1 MSVSVAKPENVC
13 YNIIKE
19 WEVNAL
25 NVIKESDFRKEIKS
39 NPRAGYFFF
48 GEEDYLKAFA
58 MRHAREILCPD
69 ETFSV
74 FNEMKL
80 DGLDLTPDKL
90 LDAMMPA
97 PMMAD
102 RKLIT
107 VTGLNFNTLNA
118 SALDAL
124 CETFALLSEYDYNV
138 LIISV
143 AADGL
148 DVGYLPKR
156 PSSAFSKLSEHLTP
170 VQFEKCSSAK
180 LAAWVQKHFEHN
192 GVQASP
198 ALCAM
203 MPDFCG
209 HSMYTLAG
217 EIDKLSFYTLW
228 RGKTV
233 ATEEQMR
240 LVCTPAVEYDT
251 FAFTNAVMEGNRE
264 AALAILADYRARR
277 VEPTIVLA
285 EVSRV
290 ICDMVAIQSMTAEGT
305 PSSEIGSLLKLH
317 EFRVSLY
324 QKSLRNTS
332 EQRIRRALKACTEA
346 DETLKGS
353 SVNGYTA
360 LERLICAI

>member
-1 MSVSVAKPENVC
+1 M
-13 YNIIKE
+13 
-19 WEVNAL
+19 

-39 NPRAGYFFF
+39 APRAGYFFF

-58 MRHAREILCPD
+58 LRHAREILCPD
-69 ETFSV
+69 ETFSI

-80 DGLDLTPDKL
+80 DGIDLTPNKI
-90 LDAMMPA
+90 LDAMMPI

-102 RKLIT
+102 KKLIT
-107 VTGLNFNTLNA
+107 ISGLNFNTINA
-118 SALDAL
+118 SALEAL
-124 CETFALLSEYDYNV
+124 CEAFAQLSEFDYNV
-138 LIISV
+138 LIINI

-170 VQFEKCSSAK
+170 VNFEKCSSAK

-198 ALCAM
+198 ALCAA

-209 HSMYTLAG
+209 HSMFTLAG

-228 RGKTV
+228 NGETL
-233 ATEEQMR
+233 ATEENMR
-240 LVCTPAVEYDT
+240 LVCTPALEYDT
-251 FAFTNAVMEGNRE
+251 FAFTNAIMEGNRE
-264 AALAILADYRARR
+264 AALAILADYRGRR
-277 VEPTIVLA
+277 IEPTIVLS

-290 ICDMVAIQSMTAEGT
+290 ICDMVSIQSMTSEGT
-305 PSSEIGSLLKLH
+305 PASEIGAALKLH

-332 EQRIRRALKACTEA
+332 EQRLRRALRACTEA

-353 SVNGYTA
+353 SVQGYTA
-360 LERLICAI
+360 LERLICAL